1 MKNIKIQNLKG
12 TTDYLPEEQ
21 ILRNK
26 ITDTLKNTFEVYG
39 YMPLK
44 TPILNYYDLLSYK
57 YDDDAEIL
65 NETYKLTD
73 QGNRNLG
80 LRYDLTIPFCKV
92 IALNK
97 DLHMPF
103 KRYEIGKVF
112 RNGPVKLGRMREF
125 YQCDVDVVGID
136 SRMIEVEQLI
146 MAKKIFDKLNIDVLI
161 KWNNRKLMS
170 GLIIECGISQDLI
183 DKVISIIDHMEK
195 ISQEEML
202 NEFNKIGINNS
213 KAIELLDIFKLSIN
227 EYNIRFGS
235 TTNDLIQEGLK
246 EINEIALLLKRHDLE
261 NNTCFTPTLARG
273 LSIYTGIVFE
283 FFDKKKRITSS
294 LGGGGRYNK
303 IITEFID
310 NGNIYPACGLS
321 FGLEPIYAILKD
333 DERNN
338 NLIDCLIIPME
349 TECESLELATI
360 LRDNGVKVSIEMNKR
375 KIKKSF
381 EFANKNN
388 IRYVIVV
395 GSDEIKQNKY
405 SLKDM
410 EMGNQ
415 ELFTTE
421 EIINCILD
429 NKKWSTNE

>member
-21 ILRNK
+21 LLRNK
-26 ITDTLKNTFEVYG
+26 ITDTLKSTFEVYG

-44 TPILNYYDLLSYK
+44 TPILNYFDLLSYK

-136 SRMIEVEQLI
+136 SRMIEIEQLI

-170 GLIIECGISQDLI
+170 GLIIECGINQDLI

-195 ISQEEML
+195 ISKEEML
-202 NEFNKIGINNS
+202 KEFNKIGINNS
-213 KAIELLDIFKLSIN
+213 KALELLDIFKLTID
-227 EYNIRFGS
+227 EYNNRFS
-235 TTNDLIQEGLK
+235 NTTNDLIKEGLK
-246 EINEIALLLKRHDLE
+246 EINEIALLVKRHELE

-273 LSIYTGIVFE
+273 LSIYTGLVFE

-303 IITEFID
+303 IITDFID
-310 NGNIYPACGLS
+310 DGNIYPACGLS

-333 DERNN
+333 DKKSNN
-338 NLIDCLIIPME
+338 IIDCLIIPME
-349 TECESLELATI
+349 TQCESLELATI
-360 LRDNGVKVSIEMNKR
+360 LRDNGIKVSIEMNNR
-375 KIKKSF
+375 RIKKSF

-405 SLKDM
+405 SIKDM
-410 EMGNQ
+410 ETGNQ
-415 ELFTTE
+415 KLLNSE
-421 EIINCILD
+421 EIINFVLN
-429 NKKWSTNE
+429 NKE

>member
-21 ILRNK
+21 LLRNK
-26 ITDTLKNTFEVYG
+26 ITDTLKSTFEVYG

-44 TPILNYYDLLSYK
+44 TPILNYFDLLSYK

-136 SRMIEVEQLI
+136 SRMIEIEQLI

-170 GLIIECGISQDLI
+170 GLIIECGINQDLI

-195 ISQEEML
+195 ISKEEML
-202 NEFNKIGINNS
+202 KEFNEIGINNS
-213 KAIELLDIFKLSIN
+213 KALELLDIFKLTID
-227 EYNIRFGS
+227 EYNNRFS
-235 TTNDLIQEGLK
+235 NTTNVLIKEGLK
-246 EINEIALLLKRHDLE
+246 EINEIALLVKRHELE

-273 LSIYTGIVFE
+273 LSIYTGLVFE

-303 IITEFID
+303 IITDFID
-310 NGNIYPACGLS
+310 DGNIYPACGLS

-333 DERNN
+333 DKKSNN
-338 NLIDCLIIPME
+338 IIDCLIIPME
-349 TECESLELATI
+349 TQCESLELATI
-360 LRDNGVKVSIEMNKR
+360 LRDNGIKVSIEMNNR

-405 SLKDM
+405 SIKDM
-410 EMGNQ
+410 ETGNQ
-415 ELFTTE
+415 KLLNTK
-421 EIINCILD
+421 EIINFVLN
-429 NKKWSTNE
+429 NKEL

>member
-1 MKNIKIQNLKG
+1 MKEIKIQNLKG

-26 ITDTLKNTFEVYG
+26 ITDVLKSTFELYG
-39 YMPLK
+39 YMPLD
-44 TPILNYYDLLSYK
+44 TPILNQYNLLSYK

-73 QGNRNLG
+73 QAERKLG

-97 DLHMPF
+97 DLRMPF

-136 SRMIEVEQLI
+136 SRMIEIEQLI
-146 MAKKIFDKLNIDVLI
+146 MVKKAFDKLGIDILI

-170 GLIIECGISQDLI
+170 GLITYAGISDNLI

-195 ISQEEML
+195 ITRSEMIK
-202 NEFNKIGINNS
+202 EFNKINIDNN
-213 KAIELLDIFKLSIN
+213 KAEEILELFNLSLD
-227 EYNIRFGS
+227 EYNAKFKDS
-235 TTNDLIQEGLK
+235 NNELVNEGLK
-246 EINEIALLLKRHDLE
+246 EINEI
-261 NNTCFTPTLARG
+261 NNLINEYGLSESTLFTPILARG

-283 FFDKKKRITSS
+283 FFDKKMRITSS

-303 IITEFID
+303 IITDFID
-310 NGNIYPACGLS
+310 DGNIYPACGLS
-321 FGLEPIYAILKD
+321 FGLEPIYALLKD
-333 DERNN
+333 ETSDN
-338 NLIDCLIIPME
+338 NLIDCLIIPMD
-349 TECESLELATI
+349 TDVESLSLATT
-360 LRDNGVKVSIEMNKR
+360 LRENDIKTIVEMNKR

-381 EFANKNN
+381 EFANKTN
-388 IRYVIVV
+388 IKYVIVV
-395 GSDEIKQNKY
+395 GENEIKEEKY
-405 SLKDM
+405 TLKNM
-410 EMGNQ
+410 ETGNQ
-415 ELFTTE
+415 DLRSIED
-421 EIINCILD
+421 IINIIK
-429 NKKWSTNE
+429 NN

>member
-26 ITDTLKNTFEVYG
+26 ITDILKATFETYG

-136 SRMIEVEQLI
+136 SRMIEIEQLI

-170 GLIIECGISQDLI
+170 GLIIECGINQDLI
-183 DKVISIIDHMEK
+183 DKVISVIDHMEK
-195 ISQEEML
+195 ISKEEML
-202 NEFNKIGINNS
+202 KEFNKIGINNS
-213 KAIELLDIFKLSIN
+213 KAIELLDIFKLTID
-227 EYNIRFGS
+227 EYNNRFS
-235 TTNDLIQEGLK
+235 NTTNVLIKEGLK
-246 EINEIALLLKRHDLE
+246 EINEIALLVKRHELE

-273 LSIYTGIVFE
+273 LSIYTGLVFE

-303 IITEFID
+303 IITDFID
-310 NGNIYPACGLS
+310 DGNIYPACGLS

-333 DERNN
+333 DKKSNN
-338 NLIDCLIIPME
+338 IIDCLIIPME
-349 TECESLELATI
+349 TQCESLELATI
-360 LRDNGVKVSIEMNKR
+360 LRDNEIKVSIEMNNR

-405 SLKDM
+405 SIKDM
-410 EMGNQ
+410 ETGNQ
-415 ELFTTE
+415 KLLNTK
-421 EIINCILD
+421 EIINLVLN
-429 NKKWSTNE
+429 NKEL

>member
-21 ILRNK
+21 LLRNK
-26 ITDTLKNTFEVYG
+26 ITDTLKSTFEVYG

-44 TPILNYYDLLSYK
+44 TPILNYFDLLSYK

-136 SRMIEVEQLI
+136 SRMIEIEQLI

-170 GLIIECGISQDLI
+170 GLIIECGINQDLI

-195 ISQEEML
+195 ISKEEML
-202 NEFNKIGINNS
+202 KEFNKIGINNS
-213 KAIELLDIFKLSIN
+213 KALELLDIFKLTID
-227 EYNIRFGS
+227 EYNNRFS
-235 TTNDLIQEGLK
+235 NTTNVLIKEGLK
-246 EINEIALLLKRHDLE
+246 EINEIALLVKRHELE

-273 LSIYTGIVFE
+273 LSIYTGLVFE

-303 IITEFID
+303 IITDFID
-310 NGNIYPACGLS
+310 DGNIYPACGLS

-333 DERNN
+333 DKKSNN
-338 NLIDCLIIPME
+338 IIDCLIIPME
-349 TECESLELATI
+349 TQCESLELATI
-360 LRDNGVKVSIEMNKR
+360 LRDNGIKVSIEMNNR

-405 SLKDM
+405 SIKDM
-410 EMGNQ
+410 GTGNQ
-415 ELFTTE
+415 KLLNTK
-421 EIINCILD
+421 EIINFVLN
-429 NKKWSTNE
+429 NKEL

>member
-21 ILRNK
+21 LLRNK
-26 ITDTLKNTFEVYG
+26 ITDTLKSTFEVYG

-44 TPILNYYDLLSYK
+44 TPILNYFDLLSYK

-136 SRMIEVEQLI
+136 SRMIEIEQLI

-170 GLIIECGISQDLI
+170 GLIIECGINQDLI

-195 ISQEEML
+195 ISKEEML
-202 NEFNKIGINNS
+202 KEFNKIGINNS
-213 KAIELLDIFKLSIN
+213 KALELLDIFKLTID
-227 EYNIRFGS
+227 EYNNRFS
-235 TTNDLIQEGLK
+235 NTTNVLIKEGLK
-246 EINEIALLLKRHDLE
+246 EINEIALLVKRHELE

-273 LSIYTGIVFE
+273 LSIYTGLVFE

-303 IITEFID
+303 IITDFID
-310 NGNIYPACGLS
+310 DGNIYPACGLS

-333 DERNN
+333 DKKSNN
-338 NLIDCLIIPME
+338 IIDCLIIPME
-349 TECESLELATI
+349 TQCESLELATI
-360 LRDNGVKVSIEMNKR
+360 LRDNGIKVSIEMNNR
-375 KIKKSF
+375 RIKKSF

-405 SLKDM
+405 SIKDM
-410 EMGNQ
+410 ETGNQ
-415 ELFTTE
+415 KLLNTK
-421 EIINCILD
+421 EIINFVLN
-429 NKKWSTNE
+429 NKEL